1 MRYLVEKLYG
11 YNASGVALYYA
22 EIAGDSSVA
31 KPTKSSNGDGLL
43 VGGSLFFETD
53 TGKNY
58 ILDEATGDWVDY
70 PA

>member
-1 MRYLVEKLYG
+1 MRYLVEKFFG
-11 YNASGVALYYA
+11 YDASGNKLYYA
-22 EIAGDSSVA
+22 EIAGDSGET
-31 KPTKSSNGDGLL
+31 KPTVSSNGDGLL
-43 VGGSLFFETD
+43 IGGSLFFETD